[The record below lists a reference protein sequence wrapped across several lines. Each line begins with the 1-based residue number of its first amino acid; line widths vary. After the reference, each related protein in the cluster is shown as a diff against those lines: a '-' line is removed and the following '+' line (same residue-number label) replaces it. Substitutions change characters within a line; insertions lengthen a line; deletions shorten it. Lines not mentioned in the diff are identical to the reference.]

1 MDLAGKLREGYFRSP
16 GIATAVSVII
26 PKLRWGG
33 VEEGGGGVSGERGAI
48 ETRNAAVAIS
58 RATLAV
64 VRRSVCTPRLR
75 NEINKFRCDEIA
87 RLAITIRHV
96 LLACHDFSQM
106 IPDAR
111 VYPEFHYI

>member
-26 PKLRWGG
+26 PKLRG
-33 VEEGGGGVSGERGAI
+33 GGGGVGGGRGAT

-58 RATLAV
+58 TLVV
-64 VRRSVCTPRLR
+64 VRRSVSTPRLR

-87 RLAITIRHV
+87 RLAITIRYV
-96 LLACHDFSQM
+96 RFFLRATIF
-106 IPDAR
+106 PDETR
-111 VYPEFHYI
+111 FLISRSKS